1 MLRTRACEVLG
12 IEVPIVQAP
21 LGGPWEQGMELPAAV
36 CEAGGLGSIPTT
48 LRDAAQV
55 RRDMARLRELTGRP
69 FAVNHTRRPF
79 SEEVFAASLE
89 DPPAVISL
97 ALGAPGELPRRAHEV
112 GAVFLQQVTT
122 VEQAR
127 RAAEAGVDVISA
139 QGMESGGFSGEVST
153 LALVPQVADAVA
165 PIPVLASG
173 GIGDGRG
180 LAAALALGAQGINI
194 GTRFLASEECAVPE
208 AWKHAIIAAASQDA
222 VKIAFAGAI
231 LPAPTKGGY
240 PTVPRALATPFVA
253 EWNAHPAH
261 AAVLA
266 EQLRDQV
273 ATATREGRAHELIP
287 LTGQTAGMITAV
299 LPAAE
304 IIRTILAQAEATLT
318 ALARVA
324 SG

>member
-12 IEVPIVQAP
+12 IEVPIVQGP

-36 CEAGGLGSIPTT
+36 CEAGGLGGVPAS
-48 LRDAAQV
+48 LRDAAQL
-55 RRDMARLRELTGRP
+55 RRDMVRLRELTGRP

-97 ALGAPGELPRRAHEV
+97 ALGAPGDLARRAHDA

-127 RAAEAGVDVISA
+127 QAAEAGVDVISA
-139 QGMESGGFSGEVST
+139 QGTESGGFSGDVSA
-153 LALVPQVADAVA
+153 LALIPQVVDAVA

-173 GIGDGRG
+173 GIADGRG
-180 LAAALALGAQGINI
+180 LVAALALGAQGINI
-194 GTRFLASEECAVPE
+194 GTRFLASEECAVPD
-208 AWKHAIIAAASQDA
+208 AWKHAILTASSQDA
-222 VKIAFAGAI
+222 VKIAFATAI
-231 LPAPTKGGY
+231 LPSPTRGGY
-240 PTVPRALATPFVA
+240 PTVPRALATPFVS

-266 EQLRDQV
+266 DQLREQV
-273 ATATREGRAHELIP
+273 AAATREGRAHELVP
-287 LTGQTAGMITAV
+287 FTGQSAGMITSV

-304 IIRTILAQAEATLT
+304 IIRTILAQAAVTLGT
-318 ALARVA
+318 LAELAAR
-324 SG
+324 

>member
-12 IEVPIVQAP
+12 IDVPIVQGP

-36 CEAGGLGSIPTT
+36 CEAGGLGSIPTS
-48 LRDAAQV
+48 LRDPAQL
-55 RRDMARLRELTGRP
+55 RRDMARLRELTDRP

-79 SEEVFAASLE
+79 SGEVFAASLE

-97 ALGAPGELPRRAHEV
+97 ALGAPGDLPRRAHDA

-127 RAAEAGVDVISA
+127 QAAEAGADVISA
-139 QGMESGGFSGEVST
+139 QGMEAGGFSGDVSA

-173 GIGDGRG
+173 GIADGRG
-180 LAAALALGAQGINI
+180 LVAALALGAQGISI
-194 GTRFLASEECAVPE
+194 GTRFLASEECAVAE
-208 AWKHAIIAAASQDA
+208 AWKGAIIAASSQDA

-231 LPAPTKGGY
+231 LPSPTRGGY

-266 EQLRDQV
+266 DQLREQV
-273 ATATREGRAHELIP
+273 ATAVREGRAHELIP
-287 LTGQTAGMITAV
+287 LTGQTAGMITSV

-304 IIRTILAQAEATLT
+304 IIRTIMAQAQATLAT
-318 ALARVA
+318 LAGLAAR
-324 SG
+324 